1 MNLLRRK
8 RLMLILAGLIVATL
22 VLVSA
27 GSRWATSLAQREA
40 DQIATQEAE
49 AHRSLL
55 VSELQKFR
63 LLPLVLAEFP
73 DVATVLGSRNAATER
88 RLNEQLELLAHRT
101 DAAAIYLLDTNGVTR
116 VASNWRLPTSF
127 IGQNYGFRPYFKN
140 AMRTG
145 ESELFALGTVSGRPG
160 LYLAR
165 RVNRG
170 AQALGTIIVKVE
182 FDKVEA
188 DWARNDGIS
197 FVTDPRGVIL
207 ITSVPAW
214 RFTAT
219 APMETAALADARR
232 TLQFGPNSLRNAPVN
247 LDGKTA
253 AIKVGRLTRRYRV
266 ATFPAPLKG
275 GRLYHLFPLE
285 EPLAAAR
292 REALLWA
299 LGALMVV
306 GGSGA
311 MAMRQRDKQRFLR
324 DSREALQHEVA
335 RQTAELRN
343 ANERLTQESH
353 EREEATA
360 NLLAARDDLAR
371 ANRLGTLGQIT
382 AGVAHEINQPV
393 AAIRT
398 FAENCSTLIERNRV
412 PAALENLNRIVSLTE
427 RIGFITAELR
437 SFARRKT
444 PIPVQ
449 AKLGSI
455 LDGSMLLLGADA
467 RGKVTIRASAAQR
480 RRVLLGDRIRL
491 EQVMINLIRNALDA
505 VVGTLN
511 PRVSVSVLDHDGDLH
526 IRVSD
531 NGPGVDPAIWETLF
545 APFES
550 AKLGGLGLGLA
561 IARDIAREFDG
572 DLILESGITP
582 GATFLLT
589 LRIA

>member
-1 MNLLRRK
+1 
-8 RLMLILAGLIVATL
+8 MLILVGLAVATL
-22 VLVSA
+22 VFILV
-27 GSRWATSLAQREA
+27 GSRWATSLAQEEA
-40 DQIATQEAE
+40 DQITAQEAE
-49 AHRSLL
+49 THRGLL

-73 DVATVLGSRNAATER
+73 DVATVLGSRNAAAER
-88 RLNEQLELLAHRT
+88 RLNEQLELLADRT
-101 DAAAIYLLDTNGVTR
+101 DAAAIYLLDNSGVTR

-127 IGQNYGFRPYFKN
+127 VGQNYGFRPYFKN

-170 AQALGTIIVKVE
+170 SQALGTIIVKVE

-197 FVTDPRGVIL
+197 FVTDLRGVIL

-219 APMETAALADARR
+219 APMEAAALADLRR

-247 LDGKTA
+247 LDGKA
-253 AIKVGRLTRRYRV
+253 ATIKVGRLTRHYRV
-266 ATFPAPLKG
+266 ATFSAPLKG

-299 LGALMVV
+299 LGALMLI

-324 DSREALQHEVA
+324 ESREALQLEVA
-335 RQTAELRN
+335 RQTTELRN
-343 ANERLTQESH
+343 ANERLTQESY

-360 NLLAARDDLAR
+360 KFLAARDDLAR
-371 ANRLGTLGQIT
+371 ASRLGTLGQIT
-382 AGVAHEINQPV
+382 AGVAHEINQPI

-398 FAENCSTLIERNRV
+398 FAENCSALIKRNRM
-412 PAALENLNRIVSLTE
+412 PAALENLGRIVSLTE

-437 SFARRKT
+437 SFTRRKT
-444 PIPVQ
+444 PTPVQ
-449 AKLGSI
+449 AELGSI

-480 RRVLLGDRIRL
+480 RRVLFGDRIRL
-491 EQVMINLIRNALDA
+491 EQVLINLIRNALDA
-505 VVGTLN
+505 VVGTPD
-511 PRVSVSVLDHDGDLH
+511 PRVNVSVLDHEGDLR
-526 IRVSD
+526 IQVSD
-531 NGPGVDPAIWETLF
+531 NGPGVDPAIRETLF

-550 AKLGGLGLGLA
+550 AKPGGLGLGLA

-572 DLILESGITP
+572 DLTLESGMTP
-582 GATFLLT
+582 GATFHLT